1 MKNSKEKSTQNKREK
16 ENHPSRAMLLLTGF
30 FHFFFSLLTSCSY
43 SSSPSSSLSSL
54 FSQKRGNSGYLDES
68 AALRYAQC
76 LMPMPMPPFQV
87 IIQYATFCVHNIAS
101 MYSTCTVTAQHTHT
115 IFLSSPPIPTPRPL
129 IIHIQPLALPHSIP
143 PHHDRHSTTRS
154 TTNRTHDAIA
164 RAENGEIE

>member
-1 MKNSKEKSTQNKREK
+1 
-16 ENHPSRAMLLLTGF
+16 MLLLTGF
-30 FHFFFSLLTSCSY
+30 FHFFFLFLLLLTSLFS
-43 SSSPSSSLSSL
+43 SSSLSSL
-54 FSQKRGNSGYLDES
+54 FSQKRGNGGYLDES

-87 IIQYATFCVHNIAS
+87 IIQYATFCVHNIAY
-101 MYSTCTVTAQHTHT
+101 MYSTCTVTAQHTQT

-143 PHHDRHSTTRS
+143 PHHDRHRTTRS

-164 RAENGEIE
+164 RAEDGKIE

>member
-1 MKNSKEKSTQNKREK
+1 
-16 ENHPSRAMLLLTGF
+16 MLLLTGF
-30 FHFFFSLLTSCSY
+30 FHFFSLLTSSF
-43 SSSPSSSLSSL
+43 SSFSSSSLSSL
-54 FSQKRGNSGYLDES
+54 FSQKRGNGGYLDES

-76 LMPMPMPPFQV
+76 LMLNANASLSSHHPICNFLCP
-87 IIQYATFCVHNIAS
+87 QYRIHVQ
-101 MYSTCTVTAQHTHT
+101 YSTVTAQHTHT